1 MLKYTKLL
9 IITLIITLIIILL
22 ILIFVPEIKN
32 YYFDRLESNV
42 KISKDYILTIKK
54 EKQLINYFNYNI
66 DKKVIPLVILKEF
79 PTDFNKSKNRKK
91 VFIKIILPQ
100 ILYINKK
107 ILNDRNLIKKL
118 FINNKVRVNLT
129 NTEKNWL
136 ANIANLYNVKPVNKK
151 NLLLKINTIPPSL
164 AIAQSAIESGWGTS
178 RFTIEGNALYGQ
190 RTFDRERSG
199 FFPSGIKS
207 QKFKVQ
213 KFNSL
218 LDSTWAYTLTIN
230 SHAAYERF
238 RSERL
243 NLSKNNQEYKG
254 IKLSIYL
261 DKYSEKGEEYTKI
274 IKKVILTNNLNLLN
288 STELK

>member
-136 ANIANLYNVKPVNKK
+136 ANIANVYNFKPVNKMV
-151 NLLLKINTIPPSL
+151 
-164 AIAQSAIESGWGTS
+164 E
-178 RFTIEGNALYGQ
+178 
-190 RTFDRERSG
+190 
-199 FFPSGIKS
+199 
-207 QKFKVQ
+207 V
-213 KFNSL
+213 
-218 LDSTWAYTLTIN
+218 
-230 SHAAYERF
+230 
-238 RSERL
+238 L
-243 NLSKNNQEYKG
+243 NKPYNRQDNIIDYQTVTDEDKKEYKTFCG
-254 IKLSIYL
+254 
-261 DKYSEKGEEYTKI
+261 T
-274 IKKVILTNNLNLLN
+274 
-288 STELK
+288 